1 MNDNEATR
9 IAHAMN
15 AARPDWPIK
24 QLETLLGDLRISHRP
39 RRDVFV
45 AMAWVASE
53 ADTTSPYRVLESGP
67 WWKAAGF
74 DGGEMTISHTGKTVG
89 ADADPRHVCGICS
102 LLRSDCESRSATNGH
117 RFIPRSECL
126 PAIEPQALGIRG
138 RCLAGP
144 PDAPCRLIT
153 GHDGQHDCD
162 QIAAATA
169 TTTDEGTDMSTED
182 QRKVSS

>member
-1 MNDNEATR
+1 MNGNEATR

-126 PAIEPQALGIRG
+126 PATEQLI
-138 RCLAGP
+138 AGHA
-144 PDAPCRLIT
+144 D
-153 GHDGQHDCD
+153 QHDCD
-162 QIAAATA
+162 QTA

-182 QRKVSS
+182 QRATDRAGCAS